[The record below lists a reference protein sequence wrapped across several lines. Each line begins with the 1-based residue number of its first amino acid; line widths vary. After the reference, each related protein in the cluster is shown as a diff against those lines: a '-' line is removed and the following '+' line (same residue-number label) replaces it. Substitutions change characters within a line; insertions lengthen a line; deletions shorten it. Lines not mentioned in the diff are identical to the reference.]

1 MFLFFSDQSANDL
14 LVYCGKHFGNPKSLH
29 YHTNVNSEAFNNFF
43 IVEFESSDIVDEI
56 IVNHARHRDDSS
68 DHFPVCSPFLW
79 LSQEQLKNQGRAL
92 LSFRKIG
99 AIFVSIRIC
108 FIRDFFLKVPFFY
121 IEKMKNV
128 LS

>member
-1 MFLFFSDQSANDL
+1 MPKHFKFLICVLFFSDQSANDL

-43 IVEFESSDIVDEI
+43 IVEFETSDIVDEI

-79 LSQEQLKNQGRAL
+79 LSQEQLKSQGKAL

-99 AIFVSIRIC
+99 ATFVSIRIC
-108 FIRDFFLKVPFFY
+108 FRY
-121 IEKMKNV
+121 
-128 LS
+128 

>member
-1 MFLFFSDQSANDL
+1 MCLFIFSDQSANDL
-14 LVYCGKHFGNPKSLH
+14 LVYCGKHFGNPKGLH

-79 LSQEQLKNQGRAL
+79 LSQEQLKQQGRAL
-92 LSFRKIG
+92 FSFRKIG
-99 AIFVSIRIC
+99 AIFVSIIIC
-108 FIRDFFLKVPFFY
+108 FH
-121 IEKMKNV
+121 
-128 LS
+128 

>member
-1 MFLFFSDQSANDL
+1 MPNLTTYCLCLFIFSDQSANDL
-14 LVYCGKHFGNPKSLH
+14 LVYCGKHFGNPKGLH

-79 LSQEQLKNQGRAL
+79 LSQEQLKQQGIAL

-99 AIFVSIRIC
+99 YIFVSIIIC
-108 FIRDFFLKVPFFY
+108 FH
-121 IEKMKNV
+121 
-128 LS
+128 